1 MQTQAHIPALLEAR
15 ESLPSTPLKPPAK
28 GSGGVCNRTLESIER
43 RSQVKEHLD
52 VCSEQNAG
60 FKEHVYGFVSR

>member
-28 GSGGVCNRTLESIER
+28 GAQWRTLESIER

-52 VCSEQNAG
+52 VCLEQYAG
-60 FKEHVYGFVSR
+60 FKEHVYGFVFW